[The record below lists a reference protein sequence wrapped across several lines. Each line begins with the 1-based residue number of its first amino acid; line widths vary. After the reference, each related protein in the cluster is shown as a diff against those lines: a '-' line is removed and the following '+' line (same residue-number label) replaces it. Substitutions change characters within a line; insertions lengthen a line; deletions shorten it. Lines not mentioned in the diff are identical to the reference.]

1 MMRPFLLRV
10 LCPAFTVLLATG
22 HVALASKKAERVRVA
37 EDLTKEALHR
47 EIYGLK
53 SERDRL
59 LARAAALDD
68 DYAPAKWH
76 QGLVRHKGAWIKAE
90 DLPDLLGQQQRMADY
105 RQVRDRYPQSPQG
118 QLELANWCSDR
129 GLRDQERAH
138 LTRVVTLEPD
148 NLIARQRLGFRRMG
162 FDWVTEDEI
171 QEAMIGFQANQAA
184 LARWRPQIEDIR
196 RDLRHRSRIRRENAA
211 GRLMTIND
219 PEAAT
224 AIEAAL
230 WNASEEAALLMVRAL
245 GAMPAHEVSLV
256 LARQALLSPSAR
268 VRENAARQLRTR
280 EMDSYVPTLLS
291 MMYTPVTSRTDIFRT
306 SNGRLLFRHTFAREG
321 QDRREAM
328 VLDSAFQRFAL
339 PGGDGRQTILE
350 ALEDGQDNAV
360 ERDLRVVR
368 QNLQTQAL
376 NGRIAAALNIATEQ
390 ELPTDP
396 EVWWQW
402 WNEINE
408 VFTEGEKPLRGIRM
422 AEQFVR
428 IDRAVRVE
436 RAEDLQQPMQPPMPQ
451 PIESFS
457 PSPPRRSDCLAA
469 GTMVWTDRGT
479 TAIEQVQVGDLV
491 LSQAPETG
499 ELAYKPVLRTTV
511 RPQGRLVRVR
521 TVAGEAFETSGG
533 HLFWVAGEGWL
544 RARQLESGMELHG
557 VGGTAR
563 VSLTEDGPELET
575 YNLIVA
581 DFNTY
586 FVGEGKLLCHDNTVR
601 RPTDA
606 VVPGLLQE

>member
-1 MMRPFLLRV
+1 V
-10 LCPAFTVLLATG
+10 LCATAQFSPAA
-22 HVALASKKAERVRVA
+22 KKAERIRVA
-37 EDLTKEALHR
+37 EELTKEALHR

-53 SERDRL
+53 SERNRL
-59 LARAAALDD
+59 LLQAAAQDD

-76 QGLVRHKGAWIKAE
+76 QGLVRHQDTWIKAE
-90 DLPDLLGQQQRMADY
+90 DLPGLLGLQQRVADY
-105 RQVRDRYPQSPQG
+105 RQVRERFPQTVQG
-118 QLELANWCSDR
+118 QLELADWCAGR
-129 GLRDQERAH
+129 GLRDQEQAH
-138 LTRVVTLEPD
+138 LTRVVTLDPD
-148 NLIARQRLGFRRMG
+148 NRIARQRLGFRRVG
-162 FDWVTEDEI
+162 FEWVTEQEI
-171 QEAMIGFQANQAA
+171 QQAVDGFRTNQAA

-196 RDLRHRSRIRRENAA
+196 RNLRHRSQLRQESATE
-211 GRLMTIND
+211 RLLAIND

-224 AIEAAL
+224 AIEAIL
-230 WNASEEAALLMVRAL
+230 WNESEEAAQVMVRAL

-268 VRENAARQLRTR
+268 IRESAARQLRTR

-291 MMYTPVTSRTDIFRT
+291 MMYTPVTSETQVFRT
-306 SNGRLLFRHTFAREG
+306 NGGRLLFRHTFAREG
-321 QDRREAM
+321 QERREAI
-328 VLDSAFQRFAL
+328 VLDSAFQRIGL
-339 PGGDGRQTILE
+339 PGDGRQTMLE
-350 ALEDGQDNAV
+350 TMGDGQDATI

-368 QNLQTQAL
+368 QNLLTQAM
-376 NGRIAAALNIATEQ
+376 NGRIADALNVATEQ
-390 ELPTDP
+390 ELPADP

-402 WNEINE
+402 WNEVNE
-408 VFTEGEKPLRGIRM
+408 VFTEGEKPLRSIRM
-422 AEQFVR
+422 EEQFVR
-428 IDRAVRVE
+428 IE
-436 RAEDLQQPMQPPMPQ
+436 RDPDVLPVAEPPTPQ
-451 PIESFS
+451 PIQSFS

-469 GTMVWTDRGT
+469 GTIVWTDRGT

-491 LSQAPETG
+491 LSQDPETG

-511 RPQGRLVRVR
+511 RPEGPLVRVR
-521 TVAGEAFETSGG
+521 TVKGEVFETSGG
-533 HLFWVAGEGWL
+533 HLFWVAGEGWV

-581 DFNTY
+581 DFHTY
-586 FVGEGKLLCHDNTVR
+586 FVGDAKLLCHDNTVR